1 MIKHYLKQNC
11 FDSRPNVNKNENL
24 LYQHFAG
31 YEVSFEKNILTKNEV
46 ILMDLQSFSSVVK
59 FMYVLPFSK
68 NKALFESTY
77 FSQMVYDLS
86 VYKLDIIEYLKE
98 NFPNVKYKN

>member
-1 MIKHYLKQNC
+1 MKFHLN
-11 FDSRPNVNKNENL
+11 
-24 LYQHFAG
+24 
-31 YEVSFEKNILTKNEV
+31 KNILAKNEV
-46 ILMDLQSFSSVVK
+46 ILTDLQSFSSGVK

-86 VYKLDIIEYLKE
+86 VYKENVIEYLKD
-98 NFPNVKYKN
+98 NFPNVEL